1 MKSQKRFCE
10 IIAYYCLPSLI
21 KKKCL
26 LRSMNVEYFNKA
38 IMWADK
44 GKDMGCPSFI
54 SMRM

>member
-1 MKSQKRFCE
+1 
-10 IIAYYCLPSLI
+10 
-21 KKKCL
+21 
-26 LRSMNVEYFNKA
+26 MNVEYFNKA